1 MELGNIKMVS
11 IVEEMTGAYLDY
23 SMSVIVSRALP
34 DVRDGLKPVHRRVLY
49 AMDQMGL
56 QSTKAFRKCAGTVG
70 EVLKSYHPHGDAAVY
85 DSLVRMAQPWAMRY
99 PLVLGQGNFGSQDDD
114 PPAAMRYCVTGDTL
128 VVTDNGLI
136 PINQI
141 SQPGIEDVSVRV
153 LSKDGQTNTASKWW
167 DCGTFQTWRVRT
179 QRGYEVTGTANH
191 PLLVAAPHDSD
202 GRVSLTWKTIAQLAV
217 GDYVVLDR
225 SAILWPEQPVDLHPF
240 YPSVLQKSR
249 TKQHTLP
256 ETLDEDLAFIL
267 GALLAEGTFR
277 DQMIEFTNLPGDFT
291 EQFIQS
297 WQRVFPTC
305 RLHIFEKEPVSYGK
319 KPFLQIQVVSQHI
332 IAFLQALGLS
342 GRSAQR
348 QIPEVILR
356 SPRNVAAAFLRGL
369 FEGDGAVEK
378 SGRSLLRLNLTAR
391 NRLMLRQVQTLL
403 LRFGIVASLKEDRTR
418 HMHRLLISGR
428 DNLALF
434 SREIGFTSAVKSKAL
449 AAILD
454 LHTGKALSRTD
465 FIPYLAEYV
474 RTYATRGQREWLSK
488 HNFDRT
494 DRLMATLPRLAQVL
508 PAVAVVEIENLA
520 RQHYLFER
528 IESIEYAGEQPVYS
542 VRVDSA
548 CHSFVANGFVNHNT
562 EAKLAAIADEL
573 LRDIDKDTV
582 DFKPNYDNQTE
593 EPTVM
598 PARLPNLLLN
608 GSTGIAVGMAT
619 NIPPHNLVE
628 VCNGIVYLIDN
639 PDATT
644 EELSRIVRGPD
655 FPTGGIIQ
663 GREGIR
669 NTYANGRGRVVVRAR
684 TKIEDAGRGRM
695 SIIVTELPYQV
706 NKAELVKKIAEM
718 VRDKKIDGISEIRDE
733 SDRQGMRMLIEL
745 KRDSTPESVL
755 NALYKYTAMQSAFNT
770 NMLALVDQQP
780 RILTLKAFLQHHIN
794 HREVVITRRTR
805 FELAKAEA
813 RRHILEGL
821 KVALDNLDA
830 VISTIRESASAEV
843 ALVNLRQQFSLS
855 EDQGKAILDMRL
867 ARLAAL
873 ERSKVEEE
881 LRDVLKNI
889 DYYHMLLSDINEIR
903 KLIKA
908 DLQELKEKYG
918 DARRTDIADAEAGE
932 FREEDLIHNDEVVV
946 TLTEKGYIKRLPSST
961 YRAQRRG
968 GRGITGMATREDDT
982 VRHLLVTH
990 SHDALLFFTDR
1001 GRVFQLR
1008 VYELPDVSRTA
1019 KGEHIINLI
1028 NIEQRERVTAIV
1040 YVPKGVSRDY
1050 MIVATKKGE
1059 VKKTVM
1065 DEFEVVRRS
1074 GLIAMNLEEDD
1085 ELIGAK
1091 LARADDDVLMIT
1103 AQGKAIRFTVAE
1115 LRSASRTSGGVRG
1128 IRLNNGD
1135 RVVSLNL
1142 APKGSELLVVTENG
1156 YGKRTPIDEYPT
1168 QSRGG
1173 GGVITSKITK
1183 KTGAVA
1189 TARVITEK
1197 DNDLMIISAG
1207 GVVIRTDVSTIG
1219 VAGRATQGVHLMNLG
1234 EGDSV
1239 VAVATTN
1246 GKRLDAQNGNGDGD
1260 EHEPE
1265 EEIEIGEGSESEEM
1279 EEEVEGA
1286 RGEE

>member
-1 MELGNIKMVS
+1 MELGNVKTVS

-70 EVLKSYHPHGDAAVY
+70 EVLKSYHPHGDVAVY
-85 DSLVRMAQPWAMRY
+85 DSLVRMAQPWSMRY

-114 PPAAMRYCVTGDTL
+114 PPAAMRY
-128 VVTDNGLI
+128 
-136 PINQI
+136 
-141 SQPGIEDVSVRV
+141 
-153 LSKDGQTNTASKWW
+153 
-167 DCGTFQTWRVRT
+167 
-179 QRGYEVTGTANH
+179 
-191 PLLVAAPHDSD
+191 
-202 GRVSLTWKTIAQLAV
+202 
-217 GDYVVLDR
+217 
-225 SAILWPEQPVDLHPF
+225 
-240 YPSVLQKSR
+240 
-249 TKQHTLP
+249 
-256 ETLDEDLAFIL
+256 
-267 GALLAEGTFR
+267 
-277 DQMIEFTNLPGDFT
+277 
-291 EQFIQS
+291 
-297 WQRVFPTC
+297 
-305 RLHIFEKEPVSYGK
+305 
-319 KPFLQIQVVSQHI
+319 
-332 IAFLQALGLS
+332 
-342 GRSAQR
+342 
-348 QIPEVILR
+348 
-356 SPRNVAAAFLRGL
+356 
-369 FEGDGAVEK
+369 
-378 SGRSLLRLNLTAR
+378 
-391 NRLMLRQVQTLL
+391 
-403 LRFGIVASLKEDRTR
+403 
-418 HMHRLLISGR
+418 
-428 DNLALF
+428 
-434 SREIGFTSAVKSKAL
+434 
-449 AAILD
+449 
-454 LHTGKALSRTD
+454 
-465 FIPYLAEYV
+465 
-474 RTYATRGQREWLSK
+474 
-488 HNFDRT
+488 
-494 DRLMATLPRLAQVL
+494 
-508 PAVAVVEIENLA
+508 
-520 RQHYLFER
+520 
-528 IESIEYAGEQPVYS
+528 
-542 VRVDSA
+542 
-548 CHSFVANGFVNHNT
+548 T

-573 LRDIDKDTV
+573 LRDIEKDTV

-619 NIPPHNLVE
+619 NIPPHNLME
-628 VCNGIVYLIDN
+628 VCSGIVYLIEN

-644 EELSRIVRGPD
+644 EDLSRIVRGPD

-669 NTYANGRGRVVVRAR
+669 NTYANGRGRIVVRAQ
-684 TKIEDAGRGRM
+684 TTVEEADRGRM

-733 SDRQGMRMLIEL
+733 SDRHGMRILIEL
-745 KRDSTPESVL
+745 KRDATPESVL
-755 NALYKYTAMQSAFNT
+755 NALYKYTAMQSAFNA

-813 RRHILEGL
+813 RKHILEGL

-830 VISTIRESASAEV
+830 VINAIRQSQSAEV
-843 ALVNLRQQFSLS
+843 ALVNLMQQFSLS
-855 EDQGKAILDMRL
+855 EEQGKAILDMRL

-889 DYYHMLLSDINEIR
+889 DYYYMLLADINEIR

-918 DARRTDIADAEAGE
+918 DARRTEIVEGEAGE
-932 FREEDLIHNDEVVV
+932 FKDEDLIRNEEVVV

-990 SHDALLFFTDR
+990 NHDALLFFTDR
-1001 GRVFQLR
+1001 GRVFRLR
-1008 VYELPDVSRTA
+1008 VFELPDVSRTA

-1028 NIEQRERVTAIV
+1028 SIEQRERVTAMV

-1059 VKKTVM
+1059 VKKTAM

-1074 GLIAMNLEEDD
+1074 GLIAMNLEDDD

-1091 LARADDDVLMIT
+1091 LAHADDDVLMIS
-1103 AQGKAIRFTVAE
+1103 AKGKAIRFTVAE

-1128 IRLNNGD
+1128 IRLAKGD

-1142 APKGSELLVVTENG
+1142 APKVGELLVVNENG
-1156 YGKRTPIDEYPT
+1156 YGKRTSIEEYPT

-1173 GGVITSKITK
+1173 GGVITSKVTK
-1183 KTGAVA
+1183 KTGLVA
-1189 TARVITEK
+1189 TGRVIAEK

-1207 GVVIRTDVSTIG
+1207 GVVIRTDVSAIH
-1219 VAGRATQGVHLMNLG
+1219 VAGRATQGVRLMNLG
-1234 EGDSV
+1234 EGDCV

-1246 GKRLDAQNGNGDGD
+1246 GKTMDEQNG
-1260 EHEPE
+1260 
-1265 EEIEIGEGSESEEM
+1265 IEDDVEESEEQETEAQ
-1279 EEEVEGA
+1279 EEN
-1286 RGEE
+1286 